1 MISCRG
7 PTWPAVRSFLKASS
21 PKLQAASA
29 KLQARPALILTQ
41 LKSKIKIERNN
52 MIIDKTPTEGAI
64 RISETIDEHL
74 VTRVYYFMSQQE
86 AVEAFQEEFYASKR
100 S

>member
-1 MISCRG
+1 
-7 PTWPAVRSFLKASS
+7 
-21 PKLQAASA
+21 
-29 KLQARPALILTQ
+29 
-41 LKSKIKIERNN
+41 

-86 AVEAFQEEFYASKR
+86 AVEAFQEEFYASQR
-100 S
+100 SN

>member
-1 MISCRG
+1 MM
-7 PTWPAVRSFLKASS
+7 P
-21 PKLQAASA
+21 
-29 KLQARPALILTQ
+29 Q

-86 AVEAFQEEFYASKR
+86 AIEAFQEEFHVS
-100 S
+100 

>member
-1 MISCRG
+1 MNKKKIK
-7 PTWPAVRSFLKASS
+7 KASS
-21 PKLQAASA
+21 FKLQAASC
-29 KLQARPALILTQ
+29 KLQAPSATKKTQ

-52 MIIDKTPTEGAI
+52 MIIDTTPTEGAI

-86 AVEAFQEEFYASKR
+86 AVEAFQEEFYES
-100 S
+100 

>member
-1 MISCRG
+1 MTSQDPGAQAPGQTIKKRK
-7 PTWPAVRSFLKASS
+7 R
-21 PKLQAASA
+21 KLQASRV
-29 KLQARPALILTQ
+29 KLQAPSATKKTQ

-52 MIIDKTPTEGAI
+52 MIIDKTPTAGAI

-86 AVEAFQEEFYASKR
+86 AVEAFQEEFHVS
-100 S
+100 

>member
-1 MISCRG
+1 MM
-7 PTWPAVRSFLKASS
+7 P
-21 PKLQAASA
+21 
-29 KLQARPALILTQ
+29 Q

-86 AVEAFQEEFYASKR
+86 AVEAFQEEFYVS
-100 S
+100 

>member
-1 MISCRG
+1 MAR
-7 PTWPAVRSFLKASS
+7 
-21 PKLQAASA
+21 KLQATSY
-29 KLQARPALILTQ
+29 KLQAPSATKRTQ

-86 AVEAFQEEFYASKR
+86 AIEAFQEEFHVS
-100 S
+100 

>member
-1 MISCRG
+1 MQRDIIYLQR
-7 PTWPAVRSFLKASS
+7 LKQ
-21 PKLQAASA
+21 QAASA
-29 KLQARPALILTQ
+29 KLQAPSTKPRPALMMPQ

-86 AVEAFQEEFYASKR
+86 AVEAFQEEFYENK
-100 S
+100 